1 MARIT
6 LPGRGAIDLDA
17 EGAQIDNI
25 LMDGQTEYTDAM
37 NPGDA
42 SQAVNE
48 THFDANSLPLW
59 DMATAYSRG
68 DQVRYN
74 DGTTTQ
80 FYELLSATDTGTTP
94 GTDTTVWARHS
105 DTPHFGSI
113 NFGSL
118 NVPASEHGATL
129 QINHSNGI
137 NFTSS
142 GTPNTIGITYTGGI
156 ANQDDVDISTPPT
169 TGQILEW
176 NGSDWIPGDKSAGID
191 EVNDGTTTVSIT
203 GGEDLQFRHG
213 STNERTAVAV
223 TNESGNPRVTISTN
237 IPDAV
242 ASRTGTS
249 TGGLLTNGQA
259 ATLASAIQETD
270 ITGKLSLLNNS
281 NVYTV
286 EYDGN
291 TLGASIDIPALI
303 DGRITTTAPA
313 GTTIDSSW
321 LPDVNYGV
329 VRSFDAGTSDRT
341 AALAL
346 RNAAPSGHDWDI
358 GDVAVISYT
367 DSGVVETE
375 SFMYVGSANSTS
387 TTTNTDWR
395 TISTTPVLENLRQ
408 LADTPNANPTTDRQV
423 LIWDA
428 GSNAWVYGTVMG
440 GATGH
445 IGANSI
451 TTDELN
457 VETGS
462 SEADGHL
469 ITFGT
474 GNQFSST
481 DPATFNTNL
490 GYTTAATTGTVT
502 SSTGSNA
509 TLPAATSSLAGLM
522 TNADK
527 AKLDGIEENATEINA
542 LSDIDDVTFSSL
554 DNGHIIKY
562 DMPNTRWTNA
572 AFEVAP
578 NDLTR
583 GTNPTGV
590 NGQAAI
596 VNGSEFEWKNP
607 FVRAYATGTAYA
619 VLENFTHGDDLYI
632 VDTAIDATNTVAD
645 PANLPTG
652 TVTRILNGAQTGNE
666 IVTAVNAATTTGR
679 IDINRLNAEVVDRD
693 HIALF
698 WDTAGNDPNN
708 LELPHVVVSGTRTD
722 LELTTVQNFLE
733 MGGKGWVANRR
744 YFPGDVVVDN
754 GGTGTDWRPYIA
766 LTDHESETGRPAAD
780 TTNWTLMTFSMD
792 NLSDF
797 RGYQDQSG
805 TSHTSLVAALDQDII
820 TVNNTGT
827 TSDPVYQWI
836 NEDRGTML
844 LGSINTAHPNADISV
859 TRVDGL
865 LAGST
870 TGSGKNVLL
879 TLQDG
884 SVNEARLADNAVSV
898 PKIDDGTRTPTAG
911 YAVTVDGTDT
921 TQFAYAPLQNKVSD
935 DTGLYGLNHFDD
947 TSTNDFSDLFD
958 NTFFPGGGANAPGA
972 GQFSIWHHPTEGI
985 NGRGIIINPTDA
997 TSPTAIDFEAV
1008 LDRAIANEIEIHWVF
1023 SIPSQGLH
1031 VECQTREG
1039 GLRTKYDG
1047 LGGSFAPFNGSFA
1060 FQFDYIGRNLFTGG
1074 YTTSGN
1080 FTTTFVEVNHKLVVT
1095 VDEIQHGPN
1104 SRVLATNATGTV
1116 GWDQITTA
1124 MIADDAVTTT
1134 QIADDAVTQDQV
1146 GDDAIGR
1153 DQLDFVSTATTTA
1166 GRVVALRG
1174 DNELD
1179 AIQVSGGTAGH
1190 IAADSITYDE
1200 LHFETGQ
1207 TETAG
1212 RLLALGDPA
1221 TGQFRTIDMGTLG
1234 QDNNLIF
1241 SDIGTGTTATLEQ
1254 YIDENGTTQNVRSAA
1269 ITGGQ
1274 FVITIASFTPSASLI
1289 RTPSTARLNWDTAAT
1304 QVRVDVDNPD
1314 GVSRY
1319 VAGIRGLFLD
1329 GGTADQRANF
1339 TLGTASNVPAAGVD
1353 YTIDITPGT
1362 LQFAPVDGSG
1372 TILSSG
1378 LTGGTSRVVV
1388 TMNDNDGN
1396 EVTGLGLDT
1405 TFTWNSPAATL
1416 NITNLTGRT
1425 FLQTYT
1431 STPYTVGQTNISAAN
1446 TSHLVTATGN
1456 GTISSTS
1463 GSGTLT
1469 FTTPIHK
1476 DNTGTNVA
1484 VQTVPTF
1491 TRPRAVTGS
1500 EYTAIGATVTDNT
1513 VTYNFT
1519 YPSWH
1524 LLSTLGVTPVRSD
1537 VISGDAFSISNV
1549 LGNQARTFGGGT
1561 SGAGATVTVSG
1572 SDSQTFWFAVRA
1584 SATQPTVF
1592 QAFLGGLWQDLTTTT
1607 ETLGLE
1613 PDTPPSGYTAEDYT
1627 LYGFTVQPGDTLIRI
1642 G

>member
-6 LPGRGAIDLDA
+6 LPGRGAIDLDV
-17 EGAQIDNI
+17 EGADVYGLRSTPAQDTSAISS
-25 LMDGQTEYTDAM
+25 EYLVTQLLPEWDAT
-37 NPGDA
+37 
-42 SQAVNE
+42 V
-48 THFDANSLPLW
+48 
-59 DMATAYSRG
+59 AYSRG
-68 DQVRYN
+68 IQVRYN
-74 DGTTTQ
+74 TGTSTDPEYQ
-80 FYELLSATDTGTTP
+80 IFELLSTTDTGTTP
-94 GTDTTVWARHS
+94 GTDSTVWAKHS
-105 DTPHFGSI
+105 ETPHFSSI

-137 NFTSS
+137 NFTQVGGSTDTIEITFTGSS
-142 GTPNTIGITYTGGI
+142 GNLS
-156 ANQDDVDISTPPT
+156 DVDYSGGSPS

-176 NGSDWIPGDKSAGID
+176 NGTDWVPGTKSSGID
-191 EVNDGTTTVSIT
+191 SVTDGTNSVNIS
-203 GGEDLQFRHG
+203 GGEDLTFGVG
-213 STNERTAVAV
+213 STNERSSV
-223 TNESGNPRVTISTN
+223 TVTETSGNPVVTVSTA
-237 IPDAV
+237 IPDAT
-242 ASRTGTS
+242 AT
-249 TGGLLTNGQA
+249 TGGIITDSQA
-259 ATLASAIQETD
+259 AQLNAAITPTALRSDLGLALAGNTDLTLRYDGTVLGTTVNLNNQIDTRIASAR
-270 ITGKLSLLNNS
+270 
-281 NVYTV
+281 
-286 EYDGN
+286 
-291 TLGASIDIPALI
+291 P
-303 DGRITTTAPA
+303 TTSSQ
-313 GTTIDSSW
+313 IDSSW
-321 LPDVNYGV
+321 LPDISYGD
-329 VRSFDAGTSDRT
+329 VRTFDAGAGDLNAAIARRNRQPVGFLWHRGDLAVLVYNNESDTQVFIYTGTDQTT
-341 AALAL
+341 AGPTQNSDWHGISMADLSGLLNTNLSNVASL
-346 RNAAPSGHDWDI
+346 TPAQQTAFRNAI
-358 GDVAVISYT
+358 GSLELGT
-367 DSGVVETE
+367 
-375 SFMYVGSANSTS
+375 TS
-387 TTTNTDWR
+387 TTA
-395 TISTTPVLENLRQ
+395 
-408 LADTPNANPTTDRQV
+408 LAGDTVVDRDSRLPTGTTTDLFLQ
-423 LIWDA
+423 
-428 GSNAWVYGTVMG
+428 GQGTAW
-440 GATGH
+440 
-445 IGANSI
+445 NSI
-451 TTDELN
+451 TAAQLRTAIN
-457 VETGS
+457 VE
-462 SEADGHL
+462 DGAQANV
-469 ITFGT
+469 GT
-474 GNQFSST
+474 DLT
-481 DPATFNTNL
+481 
-490 GYTTAATTGTVT
+490 YTAGTRT
-502 SSTGSNA
+502 LASSTGTDT
-509 TLPAATSSLAGLM
+509 TLPVVSGGTGGTDGLM
-522 TNADK
+522 SSGDK
-527 AKLDGIEENATEINA
+527 DKLDGI
-542 LSDIDDVTFSSL
+542 
-554 DNGHIIKY
+554 
-562 DMPNTRWTNA
+562 
-572 AFEVAP
+572 
-578 NDLTR
+578 
-583 GTNPTGV
+583 
-590 NGQAAI
+590 
-596 VNGSEFEWKNP
+596 
-607 FVRAYATGTAYA
+607 ATGAEVNEDTNLSYTASTRTLASSTGTDA
-619 VLENFTHGDDLYI
+619 VLPEATT
-632 VDTAIDATNTVAD
+632 TAAGLMSSTDKTKLDGVETGATAD
-645 PANLPTG
+645 
-652 TVTRILNGAQTGNE
+652 QTANE
-666 IVTAVNAATTTGR
+666 IITSINDAGTTGR
-679 IDINRLNAEVVDRD
+679 ISVSRLDAEVVDRD

-698 WDTAGNDPNN
+698 WDATGNDPNN
-708 LELPHVVVSGTRTD
+708 LELPHVVVSGARTD

-827 TSDPVYQWI
+827 TSDPVYQWV

-844 LGSINTAHPNADISV
+844 RGAINTAHPNADISV
-859 TRVDGL
+859 TQVDGL
-865 LAGST
+865 LSTST
-870 TGSGKNVLL
+870 TGSGKNVLF

-935 DTGLYGLNHFDD
+935 DTGLYGLNHFDN

-1104 SRVLATNATGTV
+1104 SRVLATNSTGTV

-1124 MIADDAVTTT
+1124 MIADDAVTTA
-1134 QIADDAVTQDQV
+1134 QIADDAVTQAQV

-1241 SDIGTGTTATLEQ
+1241 SDIGSGTTATLEQ
-1254 YIDENGTTQNVRSAA
+1254 YIDETGTTQNVRSAA

-1289 RTPSTARLNWDTAAT
+1289 RTPSAARLNWDVAAT

-1339 TLGTASNVPAAGVD
+1339 TLGAASQVPAAGVD

-1405 TFTWNSPAATL
+1405 TFTWNSPSASISL
-1416 NITNLTGRT
+1416 GSRTGST

-1431 STPYTVGQTNISAAN
+1431 TIPYTVGQNNIGAAN
-1446 TSHLVTATGN
+1446 TAHVVSRSGV
-1456 GTISSTS
+1456 ISAVSNSS
-1463 GSGTLT
+1463 GSGTAT
-1469 FTTPIHK
+1469 FSPARHK
-1476 DNTGTNVA
+1476 DNLGDAYSVSTA
-1484 VQTVPTF
+1484 PTF
-1491 TRPRAVTGS
+1491 TRPRAVTGAQ
-1500 EYTAIGATVTDNT
+1500 YTATGATVSDSTAT
-1513 VTYNFT
+1513 ISFT
-1519 YPSWH
+1519 YPS
-1524 LLSTLGVTPVRSD
+1524 LTLFTDAGINVDRAAVVSGSGFESAVSQQNNQQRSWTDLRANNEAGSDTRIFWVGIRSSLTQPTNFTAGTQALKSSVTP
-1537 VISGDAFSISNV
+1537 
-1549 LGNQARTFGGGT
+1549 T
-1561 SGAGATVTVSG
+1561 TVTV
-1572 SDSQTFWFAVRA
+1572 
-1584 SATQPTVF
+1584 
-1592 QAFLGGLWQDLTTTT
+1592 
-1607 ETLGLE
+1607 GLE
-1613 PDTPPSGYTAEDYT
+1613 PDSPPSGYTAENYT
-1627 LYGFTVQPGDTLIRI
+1627 FYGFNVGAGTSLYIDIS
-1642 G
+1642 